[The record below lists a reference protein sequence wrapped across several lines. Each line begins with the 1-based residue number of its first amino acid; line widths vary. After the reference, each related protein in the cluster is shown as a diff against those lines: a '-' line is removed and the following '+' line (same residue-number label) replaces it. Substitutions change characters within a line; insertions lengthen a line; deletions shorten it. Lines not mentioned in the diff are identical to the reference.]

1 MLGARRQSVFVLA
14 YTAWCFGSIVPCIAG
29 EFGNMQFPSVQKQS
43 GEASALALEAIS
55 TALKGIAEL
64 ERAQPDTSKGLLTT
78 SADQLMKAASEM
90 ESILSRAA
98 SDQQFKSY
106 LEKEPNRQGINSDDW
121 EFFTKSLAKDNLP
134 TPKNRREVFGLFIK
148 KTRTLSA
155 GLQNPQRRLGD
166 IGDYL
171 RFGSIVTRLMRQ

>member
-1 MLGARRQSVFVLA
+1 
-14 YTAWCFGSIVPCIAG
+14 
-29 EFGNMQFPSVQKQS
+29 MQFPSIQKQS

-64 ERAQPDTSKGLLTT
+64 ERAQADISKALLMQ
-78 SADQLMKAASEM
+78 SAEQLVKAANEM
-90 ESILSRAA
+90 ESILSKAG
-98 SDQQFKSY
+98 SDQQLQRY
-106 LEKEPNRQGINSDDW
+106 LQQEPNRRDISSDDW

-134 TPKNRREVFGLFIK
+134 IPKSRREAFDLFVK
-148 KTRTLSA
+148 KTKALSA

-171 RFGSIVTRLMRQ
+171 KFGSIVSRLMRQ